1 MKFSVNLATQPY
13 RKDRPILV
21 ASGAVAVLMIG
32 CLVLLIS
39 FAVADH
45 RRSAVTRRV
54 IARLD
59 QQVARTAKEQSRLD
73 AELREPENAEV
84 LMQRISECATVPE
97 GH

>member
-32 CLVLLIS
+32 SLILLIWL
-39 FAVADH
+39 AVADH
-45 RRSAVTRRV
+45 GRSAVTRRV

-59 QQVARTAKEQSRLD
+59 QQVSRVAKEQSRLD
-73 AELREPENAEV
+73 AELHQPENA
-84 LMQRISECATVPE
+84 
-97 GH
+97 